1 MRAGKGKV
9 GMAGHGRRL
18 IGATMVYGLGEAL
31 NRFANLLLL
40 PLFTAYLSPADYG
53 VIALLAFI
61 PFLARPVFSFGL
73 DTAVGIAYFERP
85 DDAHRSAVIW
95 SAIALLAGSVALLL
109 LTGLPGAGVISRV
122 ILRTGDLARL
132 VALAVLSSAAQIL
145 VQPFMQ
151 RLQFQ
156 GRARLYVALSAV
168 STLSGIGLAVLL
180 VVGSGRGVRGWV
192 EADLAAKA
200 ITLGLFALPV
210 ILGARPRFDREVARH
225 LIRLGLPM
233 VPSFAFVFVL
243 QQGNKYILQL
253 ISGLA
258 VLGVYNV
265 GFNLGM
271 AALGMPV
278 AAFQRAW
285 MPHFMSYIERR
296 EEARTAFGRIM
307 TWYVFGFGTLSL
319 VVFIIARPVVMLMTQ
334 PEFHGAYQSLGLAA
348 AAQFIFGAFLVLLP
362 GPYFERDVRTLAV
375 TQATAA
381 VIAVVVSTL
390 LILRL
395 GLLGAGLGLVAG
407 AAAQALLQLHR
418 NRRRGYLDVVYDGR
432 AILRFAVLYLIVAV
446 LMLQE
451 RNLSLPQELMLSAA
465 AAAIL
470 VPLVLALI
478 GATERRRVFAVA
490 GRVLARLR
498 PNPAR

>member
-1 MRAGKGKV
+1 MTARGG
-9 GMAGHGRRL
+9 RL

-53 VIALLAFI
+53 IIALLAFI
-61 PFLARPVFSFGL
+61 PFLARAVFTLGL
-73 DTAVGIAYFERP
+73 DVAVGIAYFERP

-95 SAIALLAGSVALLL
+95 TAIAVLVASVAVLL
-109 LTGLPGAGVISRV
+109 LTALPGAGAISRIV
-122 ILRTGDLARL
+122 LRAGEHAGL
-132 VALAVLSSAAQIL
+132 VPLAVLTGAASIL

-156 GRARLYVALSAV
+156 GRARLYVLLSVA

-200 ITLGLFALPV
+200 LTLALFALPV
-210 ILGARPRFDREVARH
+210 IVAGRPRFDRVVARH
-225 LIRLGLPM
+225 LLRLGLPM
-233 VPSFAFVFVL
+233 VPSFAFAFVL
-243 QQGNKYILQL
+243 QQGSKYILQL
-253 ISGLA
+253 ISGFA
-258 VLGVYNV
+258 ALGVYNV

-285 MPHFMSYIERR
+285 MPHFMSYIDRR
-296 EEARTAFGRIM
+296 EDARTAFGRVM

-319 VVFIIARPVVMLMTQ
+319 LAFIVARPVVMLMTQ

-362 GPYFERDVRTLAV
+362 GAYFARDVRALAL
-375 TQATAA
+375 TQAGAA
-381 VIAVVVSTL
+381 LVAIVASGL

-395 GLLGAGLGLVAG
+395 GILGAGLGLVVG
-407 AAAQALLQLHR
+407 AAAQALLQLSR
-418 NRRRGYLDVVYDGR
+418 NRRRAYLDVAYDGP
-432 AILRFAVLYLIVAV
+432 ALARFALLYLIVGSA
-446 LMLQE
+446 MLVP
-451 RNLSLPQELMLSAA
+451 RDFPLTTELALSAGTALVVVPA
-465 AAAIL
+465 AFLLLGREERGRARD
-470 VPLVLALI
+470 LASRL
-478 GATERRRVFAVA
+478 RRRLGP
-490 GRVLARLR
+490 GRSG
-498 PNPAR
+498 

>member
-1 MRAGKGKV
+1 MTAP
-9 GMAGHGRRL
+9 GRRL

-53 VIALLAFI
+53 IIALLAFI
-61 PFLARPVFSFGL
+61 PFLARPVFSLGL

-95 SAIALLAGSVALLL
+95 TAIGVLGASVAVLLATA
-109 LTGLPGAGVISRV
+109 LPGAGAISRV
-122 ILRTGDLARL
+122 MLRSGEHAEL
-132 VALAVLSSAAQIL
+132 VTLAVLSGAASIL

-156 GRARLYVALSAV
+156 GRARLYVLVSAV

-200 ITLGLFALPV
+200 LTLALFALPV
-210 ILGARPRFDREVARH
+210 IVSSRPRFDRAVAAH
-225 LIRLGLPM
+225 LVRLGVPM
-233 VPSFAFVFVL
+233 VPSFAFIFVL
-243 QQGNKYILQL
+243 LQGNKYILQL
-253 ISGLA
+253 VSGLA
-258 VLGVYNV
+258 ALGVYNV

-285 MPHFMSYIERR
+285 MPHFMAYVDRR
-296 EEARTAFGRIM
+296 EDARTAFGRVM

-319 VVFIIARPVVMLMTQ
+319 LAIIVARPVVMIMTQ

-348 AAQFIFGAFLVLLP
+348 AAQFILGAFLVLLP
-362 GPYFERDVRTLAV
+362 GAYFAKDVRALAL
-375 TQATAA
+375 TQAAA
-381 VIAVVVSTL
+381 ALVSIVASTL
-390 LILRL
+390 LILWL
-395 GLLGAGLGLVAG
+395 GILGAGLGLVAG
-407 AAAQALLQLHR
+407 AAAQALLQLRR
-418 NRRRGYLDVVYDGR
+418 NRRRAYLEVAYDG
-432 AILRFAVLYLIVAV
+432 AALARFGTLYLIVAG
-446 LMLQE
+446 LMLVPRE
-451 RNLSLPQELMLSAA
+451 LTLPAELALSAA
-465 AAAIL
+465 ASLVVVPAAFL
-470 VPLVLALI
+470 LLNREEQVRARGLA
-478 GATERRRVFAVA
+478 
-490 GRVLARLR
+490 ARLR
-498 PNPAR
+498 GRLRPRPSG

>member
-1 MRAGKGKV
+1 MTAR
-9 GMAGHGRRL
+9 GRRL

-53 VIALLAFI
+53 IIALLAFI
-61 PFLARPVFSFGL
+61 PFLARPVFSLGL

-95 SAIALLAGSVALLL
+95 TAIAILGASVAVLLATA
-109 LTGLPGAGVISRV
+109 LPGAGALS
-122 ILRTGDLARL
+122 RL
-132 VALAVLSSAAQIL
+132 VLRAGEHATLVTLAVLSGAASIL

-156 GRARLYVALSAV
+156 GRARLYVLLSAV
-168 STLSGIGLAVLL
+168 STLSGIGLAVVL

-200 ITLGLFALPV
+200 LTLALFALPV
-210 ILGARPRFDREVARH
+210 IVAARPRFDRAVAGH
-225 LIRLGLPM
+225 LLRLGLPM

-258 VLGVYNV
+258 ALGVYNV

-285 MPHFMSYIERR
+285 MPHFMSFIDRPED
-296 EEARTAFGRIM
+296 ARIAFGRVM

-319 VVFIIARPVVMLMTQ
+319 LAFIVARPVVMIMTQ

-348 AAQFIFGAFLVLLP
+348 AAQFVFGAFLVLLP
-362 GPYFERDVRTLAV
+362 GPYFARDVRALAL
-375 TQATAA
+375 TQAAA
-381 VIAVVVSTL
+381 ALISVVVNAL
-390 LILRL
+390 LIARF
-395 GLLGAGLGLVAG
+395 GILGAGLGLVAG
-407 AAAQALLQLHR
+407 AVAQALLQLRR
-418 NRRRGYLDVVYDGR
+418 NRRRAYLEVTYDAR
-432 AILRFAVLYLIVAV
+432 ALVRFGVLYLIVGG
-446 LMLQE
+446 LMLVP
-451 RNLSLPQELMLSAA
+451 RDFSLTAELALSAGA
-465 AAAIL
+465 AL
-470 VPLVLALI
+470 VVVPMAFLLLGSAERDRARAL
-478 GATERRRVFAVA
+478 A
-490 GRVLARLR
+490 GRLR
-498 PNPAR
+498 SRPATDPSG

>member
-1 MRAGKGKV
+1 MTAR
-9 GMAGHGRRL
+9 GRRL

-40 PLFTAYLSPADYG
+40 PPFTAYLSPADYG
-53 VIALLAFI
+53 IIALLAFI
-61 PFLARPVFSFGL
+61 PFLARPVFSLGL

-95 SAIALLAGSVALLL
+95 TAIAILGASVAVLLATA
-109 LTGLPGAGVISRV
+109 LPGAGALS
-122 ILRTGDLARL
+122 RL
-132 VALAVLSSAAQIL
+132 VLRAGEHATLVTLAVLSGAASIL

-156 GRARLYVALSAV
+156 GRARLYVLVSAI

-180 VVGSGRGVRGWV
+180 VVGWGRGVRGWV

-200 ITLGLFALPV
+200 LTLALFALPV
-210 ILGARPRFDREVARH
+210 IVAARPRFDRAVAGH
-225 LIRLGLPM
+225 LLRLGLPM

-258 VLGVYNV
+258 ALGVYNV

-285 MPHFMSYIERR
+285 MPHFMSFIDRPED
-296 EEARTAFGRIM
+296 ARIAFGRVM

-319 VVFIIARPVVMLMTQ
+319 LAFIVARPVVMIMTQ

-348 AAQFIFGAFLVLLP
+348 AAQFVFGAFLVLLP
-362 GPYFERDVRTLAV
+362 GPYFARDVRALAL
-375 TQATAA
+375 TQAAA
-381 VIAVVVSTL
+381 ALISVVVNAL
-390 LILRL
+390 LIARL
-395 GLLGAGLGLVAG
+395 GILGAGLGLVAG
-407 AAAQALLQLHR
+407 AVAQALLQLR
-418 NRRRGYLDVVYDGR
+418 
-432 AILRFAVLYLIVAV
+432 
-446 LMLQE
+446 
-451 RNLSLPQELMLSAA
+451 
-465 AAAIL
+465 
-470 VPLVLALI
+470 
-478 GATERRRVFAVA
+478 
-490 GRVLARLR
+490 
-498 PNPAR
+498 